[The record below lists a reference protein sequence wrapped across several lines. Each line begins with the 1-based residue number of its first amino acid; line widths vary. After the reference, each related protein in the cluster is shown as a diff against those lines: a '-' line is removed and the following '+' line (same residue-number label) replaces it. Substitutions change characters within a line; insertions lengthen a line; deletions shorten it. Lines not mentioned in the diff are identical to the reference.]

1 MLEIVFNKSVHQ
13 DLQSKIAEKV
23 AHYLEFCSESFFD
36 DCFFGKLIQERK
48 ESEYF
53 YWHKT
58 INIPRE
64 GLFILEFEIF
74 AEPIPNDVDDE
85 PQIPKYEIASISCRK
100 A

>member
-1 MLEIVFNKSVHQ
+1 MVEIVFNKSVHK
-13 DLQSKIAEKV
+13 DLHGKISKEV
-23 AHYLEFCSESFFD
+23 SYYLEFCSESFFD
-36 DCFFGKLIQERK
+36 DAFWGKLLEYRE
-48 ESEYF
+48 ESAYF

-74 AEPIPNDVDDE
+74 AEPTPNAVDDE
-85 PQIPKYEIASISCRK
+85 PQIPKYEITGISCRK